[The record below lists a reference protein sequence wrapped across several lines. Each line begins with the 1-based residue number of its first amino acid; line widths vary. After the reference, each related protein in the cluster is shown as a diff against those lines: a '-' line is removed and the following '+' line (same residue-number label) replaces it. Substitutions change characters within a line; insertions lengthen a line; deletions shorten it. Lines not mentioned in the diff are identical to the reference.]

1 MTIEEARVLLA
12 VAAGVPTPNW
22 LKWVFFVITAHAI
35 YCLFDSDRR
44 DRVYCDLYRFRGS
57 KRTGAPVSIRTNVLV
72 VFFWLYVSI
81 VSFSPNAWNSKW
93 YTDILFLGG
102 RNDLLVFR
110 RFACFVRVYGDK
122 SGLELTHHQMCTPAL
137 LSSMV
142 RL

>member
-35 YCLFDSDRR
+35 YCLFDSDQR

-93 YTDILFLGG
+93 YTDILFLGLMVG
-102 RNDLLVFR
+102 GMISSYFDVSPVS
-110 RFACFVRVYGDK
+110 FVCMAISPD
-122 SGLELTHHQMCTPAL
+122 SN
-137 LSSMV
+137 
-142 RL
+142 